1 MCHWTDHYRSGPAR
15 SNRASIEH
23 EPTVWSNNETNSEFY
38 TLQGGWY
45 AAELNDTLRSSAD
58 SVSGPSTM
66 GSPVYQSNEWRDR
79 RAQFL
84 NTTLLRLNSSSGGQ
98 DASLSFTVLNRTSR
112 LMIHGSVGP
121 DMGQMSI
128 SLTPTSASDS
138 YDNVPIANLS
148 GTPSGNGYVY
158 EIDTYRPVE
167 ATGQM
172 LLNVPVDARAQYEVT
187 IRPIWPEDADDV
199 KHIDLSGAI
208 FATYITED
216 DEWYEDDWV
225 ADANRELEYRMG
237 WRSRPVHLS
246 GGQIAGIVVSFP
258 PIWLCCALANRGPAE
273 AFRSAVSLESSCW
286 SVPSS
291 YAAANGAS
299 MVQPRKSRRA
309 WTTISGL

>member
-1 MCHWTDHYRSGPAR
+1 M
-15 SNRASIEH
+15 
-23 EPTVWSNNETNSEFY
+23 
-38 TLQGGWY
+38 
-45 AAELNDTLRSSAD
+45 AELNNTLRLSAD
-58 SVSGPSTM
+58 SVYGPSNM
-66 GSPVYQSNEWRDR
+66 ASPGYQGNEWRDR
-79 RAQFL
+79 IAQFL
-84 NTTLLRLNSSSGGQ
+84 NTTLLRLNSSSAEQ
-98 DASLSFTVLNRTSR
+98 DASLHFTVLNRTSR

-148 GTPSGNGYVY
+148 GAPSGNGYVY

-187 IRPIWPEDADDV
+187 IRPVWPEDTDDV
-199 KHIDLSGAI
+199 RRLDLNGAI
-208 FATYITED
+208 FATYVTED

-258 PIWLCCALANRGPAE
+258 PIWPCCALVNHEPAE
-273 AFRSAVSLESSCW
+273 A
-286 SVPSS
+286 
-291 YAAANGAS
+291 
-299 MVQPRKSRRA
+299 SR
-309 WTTISGL
+309 